1 MNKGRSE
8 LGMKMLDKVC
18 ECVCVRAR
26 VRAEASQRVCARV
39 VCQSERDR
47 ERFCLFDGVRERES
61 FGHDDDKTRMMTRK
75 ETNQYEIG
83 HCKECLTIISVLH
96 FYSALESSKARRR

>member
-18 ECVCVRAR
+18 ECVCVCAC
-26 VRAEASQRVCARV
+26 VCESLSKSERVCKRV

-47 ERFCLFDGVRERES
+47 ERICLFDGVRERES

-83 HCKECLTIISVLH
+83 HCKECQTIISVLH
-96 FYSALESSKARRR
+96 FYSGL

>member
-18 ECVCVRAR
+18 VCVRVLER
-26 VRAEASQRVCARV
+26 KEREWEREGEKERESEFVCLTGWESA
-39 VCQSERDR
+39 
-47 ERFCLFDGVRERES
+47 RES

-75 ETNQYEIG
+75 KTNQYEIG
-83 HCKECLTIISVLH
+83 HCKEYRDH
-96 FYSALESSKARRR
+96 FTALL